1 MTTRL
6 ADWFEAYL
14 ARTRELATTALAV
27 VPLVLVY
34 GLGLLTASERARSG
48 VDFVSTRLVSNVP
61 TATYVGVQVGIAVA
75 LVFYAL
81 FRAERPFRHHLR
93 WAWPAIGEACAW
105 GLGLGTIV
113 LFLMGEARL
122 LAIVVSGPLVD
133 RAVLSAGAGLHEEL
147 VFRAL
152 LIPLITL
159 VLSKTI
165 GVPKNAAVIG
175 AVVLSSLIFSGAHH
189 LAGEPFDGFVFL
201 YRLVAG
207 LVFASL
213 FIWRGFAITAWAHAA
228 YDFSVL

>member
-6 ADWFEAYL
+6 ADWLEAYL

-48 VDFVSTRLVSNVP
+48 VDFVSTRLVSHVP
-61 TATYVGVQVGIAVA
+61 TATYVGLQIAIAVG
-75 LVFYAL
+75 LVFFAL
-81 FRAERPFRHHLR
+81 FRAQRPIGDHIR
-93 WAWPAIGEACAW
+93 WAWPAVGEACAW
-105 GLGLGTIV
+105 GLGLGGIV
-113 LFLMGEARL
+113 LFIMGEAHL
-122 LAIVVSGPLVD
+122 LSIVVSGPFVD
-133 RAVLSAGAGLHEEL
+133 RLVLSAGAGLHEEL

-152 LIPLITL
+152 LIPLIT
-159 VLSKTI
+159 VLLAKAI
-165 GVPKNAAVIG
+165 GIPKNTAIIG
-175 AVVLSSLIFSGAHH
+175 AVLISSLIFSGAHH

-213 FIWRGFAITAWAHAA
+213 FIWRGFAITAWTHAA

>member
-1 MTTRL
+1 VTTRL
-6 ADWFEAYL
+6 ADWLEAYL

-48 VDFVSTRLVSNVP
+48 VDFVSTRLVAQVP
-61 TATYVGVQVGIAVA
+61 TITYVAVQLGVAVT
-75 LVFYAL
+75 LVFVAA
-81 FRAERPFRHHLR
+81 FRAERPFRQHLR

-105 GLGLGTIV
+105 GLGLGAIV
-113 LFLMGEARL
+113 LFVMHEARL

-133 RAVLSAGAGLHEEL
+133 RTVLAAGAGLHEEL

-152 LIPLITL
+152 LIPLVTQL
-159 VLSKTI
+159 LARVI
-165 GVPKNAAVIG
+165 GVPQRAAVAA
-175 AVVLSSLIFSGAHH
+175 AVLVSALAFSFAHH
-189 LAGEPFDGFVFL
+189 FAGEPFDAFVFL

-207 LVFASL
+207 LVFAGL
-213 FIWRGFAITAWAHAA
+213 FLWRGFAITAWAHAA

>member
-1 MTTRL
+1 MQL
-6 ADWFEAYL
+6 
-14 ARTRELATTALAV
+14 
-27 VPLVLVY
+27 
-34 GLGLLTASERARSG
+34 
-48 VDFVSTRLVSNVP
+48 
-61 TATYVGVQVGIAVA
+61 GIAVA

-81 FRAERPFRHHLR
+81 FRAERPFAHHLR

-105 GLGLGTIV
+105 GLGLGSIV
-113 LFLMGEARL
+113 LYLMGEAQL

-147 VFRAL
+147 LFRAL
-152 LIPLITL
+152 LIPLVTL
-159 VLSKTI
+159 LLAKAI
-165 GVPKNAAVIG
+165 GLPKNAAVIG
-175 AVVLSSLIFSGAHH
+175 AVVVSSLVFSGAHH

-213 FIWRGFAITAWAHAA
+213 FLWRGFAITAWAHAA